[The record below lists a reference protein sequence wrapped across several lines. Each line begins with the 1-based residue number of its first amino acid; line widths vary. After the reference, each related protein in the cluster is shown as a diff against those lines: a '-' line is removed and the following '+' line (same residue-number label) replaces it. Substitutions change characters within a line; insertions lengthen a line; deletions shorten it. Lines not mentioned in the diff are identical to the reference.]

1 MDGPEPAATR
11 PKQAAKSRKPR
22 ASLPSAEPA
31 APVSV
36 PCPDWLDAD
45 AKKVWAQITPILEE
59 MGVMTSADSNA
70 LARYCQLFARWKRAE
85 QFIQQY
91 GETYPVKSGNG
102 TVKCFFQWPQVTIAQ
117 KLAITLTKLEHEFG
131 LTPAARSRIE
141 VQSNAEMSEEQEKLV
156 QQLLWPYG
164 DPAVNPGSP
173 PSA

>member
-1 MDGPEPAATR
+1 MDGPAPEPAAT
-11 PKQAAKSRKPR
+11 PQKQARKRRKPKSPT
-22 ASLPSAEPA
+22 APPTSVPS
-31 APVSV
+31 SI

-45 AKKVWAQITPILEE
+45 AKKVWAQVSSILEE
-59 MGVMTSADSNA
+59 SGVMTSADGNA

-131 LTPAARSRIE
+131 LTPAARARIAG
-141 VQSNAEMSEEQEKLV
+141 QSGAEMSAEQEDLF
-156 QQLLWPYG
+156 QQLLWPFG
-164 DPAVNPGSP
+164 DMKSKTP
-173 PSA
+173 PSM